1 MKSWY
6 LLKNR
11 ILLTILLS
19 VVCSLFC
26 SAIPEKEQNYIL
38 ILNSYTESTPWSHI
52 FTTPV
57 YKQMIADN
65 EDINTYTENMDVML
79 MESEKDVNDFATY
92 LSEKYT
98 DHAPRLIILLGNS
111 AYVLLKDKLAE
122 YWGND
127 IPLLA
132 CVEKEYIAP
141 QSYYLS
147 KQACPEAER
156 QNFTEILKIHPNLTV
171 IHVPEYISETIS
183 LMKELKPD
191 MNRLL
196 FLADKRYISAQN
208 KNSVQKVMKEQFPNV
223 KLELLTAGE
232 TATDELIN
240 ILQYTDKQTGILYYS
255 WILLKE
261 QGNRTI
267 LSSDTYR
274 MLSSYTD
281 APIFTL
287 NDMDIVENGMAG
299 GYFYPASTISHT
311 LIGTMSGLLQGRK
324 YNTILTPEQPHPVIN
339 YPVMQSKNLL
349 SLSPSPDTVFYMK
362 PPTFWEQYRNYIYA
376 AGGLTLFFL
385 FFIFSRLNSLN
396 KKRQYQ
402 EKEIA
407 FMRNH
412 SRLINSMPIC
422 YMKQHILFNEQGYP
436 VDYVIL
442 EINAALE
449 AHLQG
454 KDKYVGKKGSEIH
467 PLQLAQYMK
476 ACHLIFSE
484 NKKIST
490 QYYFAPT
497 DRYFNVL
504 TLASS
509 NPECVDIFM
518 VDITELIKTQ
528 QVLRTVNQK
537 LTMSLDVANVTPWK
551 WDLVQHTLLCDV
563 NKVVD
568 VTFSGLFDENQLTVP
583 EEEYFAKIHAGDR
596 EKVKQAYEMLIHGKV
611 DKIKEE
617 YRIYNPAKGLHGI
630 EWVEACAAVEKKDLN
645 GTPLTLI
652 GSSLIITDRKEVE
665 KELLDAKNRAEESNR
680 LKSAFLANMSHEI
693 RTPLNAI
700 VGFSNILAT
709 TEEVEEKQEYVQ
721 IIESNNALLLQL
733 ISDIL
738 DLSKIEAGTLEFINS
753 NVDLP
758 VLLSELEQSMQK
770 KASNGVRIVFES
782 DATRTEH
789 FVSLAKNRLMQVLI
803 NLITN
808 AIKFTDEGSIR
819 FGYSL
824 ANNQMLRFYVSDTGC
839 GIPEEQQKHIFDRF
853 VKLNTFAQGTGL
865 GLSICNMIVEYLGG
879 EIGVESEIGKG
890 SSFWFTFPYKPMEQ
904 SIKKEISFEK
914 KEIEKNKLTVLI
926 AEDNTGNYKLF
937 ESILKKDYRILHA
950 WNGKEAVQLFK
961 EHNPHIILMDIN
973 MPELNGYEATKEIRQ
988 LSPVVPIIAV
998 TAYAFASDEERIMNS
1013 GFDAYTS
1020 KPVNAPALKQQMGE
1034 LLRKRIFIV

>member
-1 MKSWY
+1 MRSWY
-6 LLKNR
+6 FLKNR
-11 ILLTILLS
+11 IWLTILVS
-19 VVCSLFC
+19 VLCSSFC
-26 SAIPEKEQNYIL
+26 PAISKNEPNYIL

-52 FTTPV
+52 FTTPI
-57 YKQMIADN
+57 YKQMTAN
-65 EDINTYTENMDVML
+65 NATINTYTENMDVML
-79 MESEKDVNDFATY
+79 MKSEKDVDDFATY
-92 LSEKYT
+92 LSEKYA
-98 DHAPRLIILLGNS
+98 DHAPRLIIVLGNS
-111 AYVLLKDKLAE
+111 AYVLLKDKLTGH
-122 YWGND
+122 WGND
-127 IPLLA
+127 IPFLA

-141 QSYYLS
+141 RTYYLT

-156 QNFTEILKIHPNLTV
+156 QNFADILKTQRNLTV
-171 IHVPEYISETIS
+171 IHVPEYISETIF
-183 LMKELKPD
+183 LMKKLKPD

-208 KNSVQKVMKEQFPNV
+208 KDSVQKVMQEEFPTV

-232 TATDELIN
+232 TSTDDLIN
-240 ILQYTDKQTGILYYS
+240 ILQHTDTQTGVLYYS

-261 QGNRTI
+261 QGNRTL

-281 APIFTL
+281 APVFTL
-287 NDMDIVENGMAG
+287 NDMDIIENGMAG
-299 GYFYPASTISHT
+299 GYFYPASHISHT
-311 LIGTMSGLLQGRK
+311 LLDAIQGLLEGRT
-324 YNTILTPEQPHPVIN
+324 YHAVLTPQQPHPVLN
-339 YPVMQSKNLL
+339 YPVIKSKNILP
-349 SLSPSPDTVFYMK
+349 LSPSPDTVFYMK
-362 PPTFWEQYRNYIYA
+362 PPTFREQYRNYIYA
-376 AGGLTLFFL
+376 ASGVTLFLLFL
-385 FFIFSRLNSLN
+385 IFSRLNALN
-396 KKRQYQ
+396 KKRRYH

-422 YMKQHILFNEQGYP
+422 YMKQQVSFNEQGNP

-442 EINAALE
+442 EVNAALE
-449 AHLQG
+449 THLQT
-454 KDKYVGKKGSEIH
+454 KENYVGKKGSEIH
-467 PLQLAQYMK
+467 PLQLAQYLK

-484 NKKIST
+484 NQKIST

-497 DRYFNVL
+497 GRYFNVL
-504 TLASS
+504 ALASS
-509 NPECVDIFM
+509 DPGCVDIFM
-518 VDITELIKTQ
+518 VDITELINTQ
-528 QVLRTVNQK
+528 QVLQK
-537 LTMSLDVANVTPWK
+537 LTLSLNVADVTPWK
-551 WDLVQHTLLCDV
+551 WDLVKHTLLCDV
-563 NKVVD
+563 NKVVH
-568 VTFSGLFDENQLTVP
+568 VSFSGLFDENQLTVP
-583 EEEYFAKIHAGDR
+583 EEEYFAKIHAEDR
-596 EKVKQAYEMLIHGKV
+596 EKVRKAYERLISGKA

-630 EWVEACAAVEKKDLN
+630 DWVEACATVEKKDEN

-652 GSSLIITDRKEVE
+652 GSSVIITDRKQAE

-709 TEEVEEKQEYVQ
+709 TDEVEEKQEYVQ

-738 DLSKIEAGTLEFINS
+738 DLSKIEAGTLEFIDS
-753 NVDLP
+753 NVDLH

-770 KASNGVRIVFES
+770 KVSNGVRIVYE
-782 DATRTEH
+782 APPARPELL
-789 FVSLAKNRLMQVLI
+789 VSVAKNRLMQVLI

-808 AIKFTDEGSIR
+808 AVKFTDEGSIR

-824 ANNQMLRFYVSDTGC
+824 ADNRMLRFYVTDTGC
-839 GIPEEQQKHIFDRF
+839 GISPEHQKRIFDRF
-853 VKLNTFAQGTGL
+853 VKLDAFAQGTGL
-865 GLSICNMIVEYLGG
+865 GLSICRMIVEYLGG
-879 EIGVESEIGKG
+879 EIGVDSEIGKG
-890 SSFWFTFPYKPMEQ
+890 SSFWFTIPYKPAEK
-904 SIKKEISFEK
+904 SVRKEISFEK
-914 KEIEKNKLTVLI
+914 KEIERDKLTVLI
-926 AEDNTGNYKLF
+926 AEDNAGNYKLF
-937 ESILKKDYRILHA
+937 ESILKKDYTIIHA

-998 TAYAFASDEERIMNS
+998 TAYAFASDEERIMDS
-1013 GFDAYTS
+1013 GFDAYTP
-1020 KPVNAPALKQQMGE
+1020 KPVDAPALKQQMGE

>member
-1 MKSWY
+1 MSA
-6 LLKNR
+6 L
-11 ILLTILLS
+11 
-19 VVCSLFC
+19 CSSLC
-26 SAIPEKEQNYIL
+26 SAIPENKQNYIL

-52 FTTPV
+52 FTTPI
-57 YKQMIADN
+57 YKQMSADDEN
-65 EDINTYTENMDVML
+65 MATYTENMDVML
-79 MESEKDVNDFATY
+79 MKSEQDVNDFAAY

-98 DHAPRLIILLGNS
+98 GHAPRLIILLGNS

-122 YWGND
+122 HWGND

-132 CVEKEYIAP
+132 CVEKEYVAP
-141 QSYYLS
+141 RTYYLS
-147 KQACPEAER
+147 KEACPE
-156 QNFTEILKIHPNLTV
+156 TEQQSFADILETHRNLTV

-183 LMKELKPD
+183 LMKKLKPD

-208 KNSVQKVMKEQFPNV
+208 KNSVQKVMEEKFPDV
-223 KLELLTAGE
+223 KLELLTAG
-232 TATDELIN
+232 TTSTDDLIN
-240 ILQYTDKQTGILYYS
+240 LLQYADKQTGVLYYS

-281 APIFTL
+281 ALVFTL
-287 NDMDIVENGMAG
+287 NDMGIVENGMAG
-299 GYFYPASTISHT
+299 GYFYPASSISHT
-311 LIGTMSGLLQGRK
+311 LLNTMYGLLKGRT
-324 YNTILTPEQPHPVIN
+324 YNTVLTPQQPHPVLN
-339 YPVMQSKNLL
+339 YPVIKNKNLQL
-349 SLSPSPDTVFYMK
+349 ISPSPDTVFYMK
-362 PPTFWEQYRNYIYA
+362 PPSFWQQYRNYIYA
-376 AGGLTLFFL
+376 AGGFTLFFL
-385 FFIFSRLNSLN
+385 FLIFSRLNALN
-396 KKRQYQ
+396 KKRLYQ

-422 YMKQHILFNEQGYP
+422 YMKQQVIFNEQGYP

-442 EINAALE
+442 EVNAALE
-449 AHLQG
+449 TLQQG
-454 KDKYVGKKGSEIH
+454 KEKYVGKKGSEIH
-467 PLQLAQYMK
+467 SLQLTQYMQ

-490 QYYFAPT
+490 QYYYAPT

-504 TLASS
+504 ALAAN
-509 NPECVDIFM
+509 NPGCVDIFM
-518 VDITELIKTQ
+518 VDITELINTQ

-551 WDLVQHTLLCDV
+551 WDLVRHTLLCDV

-568 VTFSGLFDENQLTVP
+568 VSFSGLFDENQLTVP
-583 EEEYFAKIHAGDR
+583 EEEYFAKIHVEDR
-596 EKVKQAYEMLIHGKV
+596 EKVKKAYEMLILGKV
-611 DKIKEE
+611 DKIREE

-630 EWVEACAAVEKKDLN
+630 DWVEACVAVEKKDIN

-652 GSSLIITDRKEVE
+652 GSSLIITDRKQAE

-709 TEEVEEKQEYVQ
+709 TDEVEEKQEYVQ

-753 NVDLP
+753 NVDLHL
-758 VLLSELEQSMQK
+758 LLSELEQSMQK
-770 KASNGVRIVFES
+770 KVSNGVRIVYE
-782 DATRTEH
+782 APAARPELL
-789 FVSLAKNRLMQVLI
+789 VSLAKNRLMQVLI

-808 AIKFTDEGSIR
+808 AIKFTDEGTIR
-819 FGYSL
+819 FGYLLTS
-824 ANNQMLRFYVSDTGC
+824 NKMLRFYVSDTGC
-839 GIPEEQQKHIFDRF
+839 GISSEQQKHIFDRF
-853 VKLNTFAQGTGL
+853 VKLNAFAQGTGL
-865 GLSICNMIVEYLGG
+865 GLSICHMIVKHLGG
-879 EIGVESEIGKG
+879 EIGVESEIGRG
-890 SSFWFTFPYKPMEQ
+890 SSFWFTFPCKPAEKPV
-904 SIKKEISFEK
+904 KKEICFEK
-914 KEIEKNKLTVLI
+914 KEIERDKLTVLI

-937 ESILKKDYRILHA
+937 ESILKKDYTIIHA
-950 WNGKEAVQLFK
+950 WNGKEAVRLFK

-988 LSPVVPIIAV
+988 LSPAVPIIAV
-998 TAYAFASDEERIMNS
+998 TAYAFASDEERIMSS
-1013 GFDAYTS
+1013 GFDAYTA

-1034 LLRKRIFIV
+1034 LLRKRVFIV